1 MAPPAAALLGRK
13 KLSFSV
19 QGVCMSPLIRNN
31 IDPSNPLYYAP
42 PRLRQPGLEPP
53 PERPDDESHGALVP
67 SSAGSTPVR
76 LEPESLPRRQS
87 RVFEEAVS
95 RAIQEQLESDLMHVP
110 SALNRRDG
118 RLWGVVARF
127 ALAAAA
133 AAVIALILVTVVPI
147 ARSPAKP
154 GDDGPSLAARW
165 QSFKASLFPAPQR
178 KPVSTLVVNDS
189 SGGVNETLQLG
200 ISVSAPSAGASV
212 TLRGLPPG
220 ARLTAGKRIGV
231 GEWRVPAQEISAV
244 AVIPPDDYT
253 GQVTVAAE
261 LRGDDGEA
269 LVGSSV
275 HLAWAS
281 ASLTT
286 AGTTAMPQQVLALAP
301 SSTVVA
307 PTVVAPSVAA
317 PTVMAPTGATPP
329 LPVVRNLDPREIS
342 SFLNRA
348 QDLIAAGDLQSA
360 RLLLRRAAEA
370 QNARAA
376 FALAQTYDP
385 AVLKQYG
392 ASAPP
397 AEVATA
403 RNWYERARDWGSPDA
418 QRQLDALEALA
429 R

>member
-1 MAPPAAALLGRK
+1 
-13 KLSFSV
+13 
-19 QGVCMSPLIRNN
+19 MSPLIRNN

-42 PRLRQPGLEPP
+42 PRLRQPGLELP
-53 PERPDDESHGALVP
+53 PERPDDESQGALVP
-67 SSAGSTPVR
+67 SSAGSTPAR
-76 LEPESLPRRQS
+76 LDPNDPRRQS
-87 RVFEEAVS
+87 RMFEEAVS
-95 RAIQEQLESDLMHVP
+95 RAIQEQLEPDLMRAP

-118 RLWGVVARF
+118 RLWGMVARF

-133 AAVIALILVTVVPI
+133 AAVIALILVTLVPI
-147 ARSPAKP
+147 TRSPTKP
-154 GDDGPSLAARW
+154 GEDGPSLASRW
-165 QSFKASLFPAPQR
+165 QSFRAALFPAPQR
-178 KPVSTLVVNDS
+178 KQVSTLVVNDS
-189 SGGVNETLQLG
+189 SGGINETLPLG
-200 ISVSAPSAGASV
+200 IGVSAPSAGASV

-231 GEWRVPAQEISAV
+231 GEWRVSAQEISAV

-261 LRGDDGEA
+261 LHGDDGEA
-269 LVGSSV
+269 MVGSSV
-275 HLAWAS
+275 HLAWVSATSAS
-281 ASLTT
+281 AT
-286 AGTTAMPQQVLALAP
+286 AMPPQAPPATAMPQQVLALAP
-301 SSTVVA
+301 SSTAVA
-307 PTVVAPSVAA
+307 PTVVTPSVAT
-317 PTVMAPTGATPP
+317 PTVSAPAGAAPP
-329 LPVVRNLDPREIS
+329 LPVVRNLDPREIA
-342 SFLNRA
+342 SFLTRA

>member
-1 MAPPAAALLGRK
+1 
-13 KLSFSV
+13 
-19 QGVCMSPLIRNN
+19 MSPLIRNN

-42 PRLRQPGLEPP
+42 PRLRQPGLELP
-53 PERPDDESHGALVP
+53 PERSDESQGALVP
-67 SSAGSTPVR
+67 SSAGSTPAR
-76 LEPESLPRRQS
+76 LDPEDLPRRQS
-87 RVFEEAVS
+87 RAFEEAVS
-95 RAIQEQLESDLMHVP
+95 RAIQEQLEPDLMHSP
-110 SALNRRDG
+110 SVRRDG

-133 AAVIALILVTVVPI
+133 AAVIALILVTLVPI

-154 GDDGPSLAARW
+154 GDEGSTLAARW
-165 QSFKASLFPAPQR
+165 QSFKASLFSAPQR
-178 KPVSTLVVNDS
+178 KQVSTLVVNDS
-189 SGGVNETLQLG
+189 SGGINETLPLG

-220 ARLTAGKRIGV
+220 ARLTAGRRIGV
-231 GEWRVPAQEISAV
+231 GEWRVAAQEISAV

-275 HLAWAS
+275 HLAWSS
-281 ASLTT
+281 ASLSAASAPAT
-286 AGTTAMPQQVLALAP
+286 PQQASPAATPQQLLALAP

-307 PTVVAPSVAA
+307 PTVVTPSVSIVAPTVAA
-317 PTVMAPTGATPP
+317 PTGPAPP
-329 LPVVRNLDPREIS
+329 LPVVRNLDPREIA
-342 SFLNRA
+342 SFLTRA

>member
-1 MAPPAAALLGRK
+1 
-13 KLSFSV
+13 
-19 QGVCMSPLIRNN
+19 MSPLIRNN

-53 PERPDDESHGALVP
+53 SERPDDESQGALVP
-67 SSAGSTPVR
+67 SSAGSTPAR
-76 LEPESLPRRQS
+76 LDPDLPRRQS
-87 RVFEEAVS
+87 RAFEEAVS
-95 RAIQEQLESDLMHVP
+95 RAIQEQLEPDLMHAP
-110 SALNRRDG
+110 SARNRRDG

-154 GDDGPSLAARW
+154 GDDASSLAGRW
-165 QSFKASLFPAPQR
+165 QSFKASLFSAPLR
-178 KPVSTLVVNDS
+178 KQASTLVVNDS

-281 ASLTT
+281 ASLTAAST
-286 AGTTAMPQQVLALAP
+286 STPQQTSPAAAMPQQVLALAP

-307 PTVVAPSVAA
+307 PTVAAPSTAA
-317 PTVMAPTGATPP
+317 PTAPAAAAPA
-329 LPVVRNLDPREIS
+329 LPVVRNLDPREIA

-403 RNWYERARDWGSPDA
+403 RNWYERAREWGSPDA